1 MNNYSPANPHGLE
14 SAIAYLQQVASK
26 EQLLITAE
34 MLAMIHEIVQLER
47 TQENKTNNQSVNK
60 PE

>member
-34 MLAMIHEIVQLER
+34 MLAMIHEILQLER
-47 TQENKTNNQSVNK
+47 TQENKTNNR
-60 PE
+60 

>member
-47 TQENKTNNQSVNK
+47 TQENKTNNR
-60 PE
+60 